1 MHTHPME
8 QSSFLPLKYITPK
21 YILGEKKKKKA
32 SITFTM
38 QTGE

>member
-21 YILGEKKKKKA
+21 YILGEKKKKA